1 MSPRVRIATG
11 GIAVVLA
18 LVLAIGATT
27 GNARPGGSAPP
38 TSSAPGAFADGP
50 GQTPGASASPAEPL
64 SKTEQVIVTMQAR
77 LRANPN
83 DLVAYGTL
91 GEAYLQRTRETGD
104 PSYYGKAQAVFESA
118 LQRDPHNLEALIGEG
133 SLALSRHEFQLALQ
147 LGERALTENDTVA
160 RIFGVIGDAQVELGQ
175 YDAAVS
181 TIQRM
186 VDLRPDLSSYSRVSH
201 LRELYGDLDGAIAAM
216 QTAAQEG
223 GPVSENT
230 EYVRA
235 QLGYLY
241 WTKGDLADAERTFT
255 ESLTRLPDYIQALG
269 GLARVRVSQGRLAD
283 AIELYRRAVAQIP
296 LPDLVIGLGE
306 ALQASGQTAEANRQ
320 YELVRAIEQ
329 LFAANGV
336 ATDLELA
343 LFEADHGTDPAAAL
357 ALARSAYSHRPNI
370 RAADAL
376 AWALFKTGDVRGSV
390 RYSAEALRLGTKD
403 PILLYHAGMIERA
416 AGNLRVARQ
425 RLTECLALN
434 PVFNPLAAPVAVRIL
449 TALGGPVS

>member
-1 MSPRVRIATG
+1 MSSRIRIATG
-11 GIAVVLA
+11 ATAVVLA
-18 LVLAIGATT
+18 LALAIGATT
-27 GNARPGGSAPP
+27 GNARPAASSQL
-38 TSSAPGAFADGP
+38 TSSAPGVEAVSP
-50 GQTPGASASPAEPL
+50 TPRAGATTAKPL
-64 SKTEQVIVTMQAR
+64 SKTEAVIATMQAR
-77 LRANPN
+77 LKANPN
-83 DLVAYGTL
+83 DVVAYGTL

-118 LQRDPHNLEALIGEG
+118 LQRDPNNLEALIGEG
-133 SLALSRHEFQLALQ
+133 SLALSRHEFQLALE
-147 LGERALTENDTVA
+147 LGQRALTENGTVA
-160 RIFGVIGDAQVELGQ
+160 RIFGIVGDAQVELGM
-175 YDAAVS
+175 YDSAVA

-230 EYVRA
+230 EYVRV

-241 WTKGDLADAERTFT
+241 WTKGDLAAAERTLT

-306 ALQASGQTAEANRQ
+306 ALEASGQTAEANRQ
-320 YELVRAIEQ
+320 YDLVRAIEQ

-343 LFEADHGTDPAAAL
+343 LFEADHGTNPAAAL
-357 ALARSAYSHRPNI
+357 ALARSAYGHRPNI

-376 AWALFKTGDVRGSV
+376 AWALFKAGDVRSAV

-403 PILLYHAGMIERA
+403 PILLYHAGMIERG
-416 AGNLRVARQ
+416 AGNLRAARQ
-425 RLTECLALN
+425 RLTDCLALN
-434 PVFNPLAAPVAVRIL
+434 PEFNPLAAPIAQRTL
-449 TALGGPVS
+449 TALGGPIS

>member
-1 MSPRVRIATG
+1 MSSRVRIATG
-11 GIAVVLA
+11 AIALVLA
-18 LVLAIGATT
+18 LALAIGATT
-27 GNARPGGSAPP
+27 GNARPAASPP
-38 TSSAPGAFADGP
+38 LTSSRQDVEA
-50 GQTPGASASPAEPL
+50 ASPTPRAGATTAKPL
-64 SKTEQVIVTMQAR
+64 SKTEAVIATMQAR
-77 LRANPN
+77 LKANPN
-83 DLVAYGTL
+83 DVVAYGTL

-118 LQRDPHNLEALIGEG
+118 LQRDPNNLEALIGEG
-133 SLALSRHEFQLALQ
+133 SLALSRHEFQLALE
-147 LGERALTENDTVA
+147 LGQRALTENGTVA
-160 RIFGVIGDAQVELGQ
+160 RIFGIIGDAQVELGM
-175 YDAAVS
+175 YDSAVA

-230 EYVRA
+230 EYVRV

-241 WTKGDLADAERTFT
+241 WTKGDLAAAERTLT

-306 ALQASGQTAEANRQ
+306 ALEASGQTAEANRQ
-320 YELVRAIEQ
+320 YDLVRAIEQ

-357 ALARSAYSHRPNI
+357 ALARSAYGHRPNI

-376 AWALFKTGDVRGSV
+376 AWALFKAGDVRNAV

-403 PILLYHAGMIERA
+403 PILLYHAGMIERG

-434 PVFNPLAAPVAVRIL
+434 PEFNPLAAPIAQRTL
-449 TALGGPVS
+449 AALGGPIS